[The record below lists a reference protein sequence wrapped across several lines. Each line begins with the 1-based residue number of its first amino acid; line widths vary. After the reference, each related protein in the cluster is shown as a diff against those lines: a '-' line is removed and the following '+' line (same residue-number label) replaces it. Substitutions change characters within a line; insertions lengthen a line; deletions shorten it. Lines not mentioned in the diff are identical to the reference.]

1 MQRSTATLCVG
12 DGVLIY
18 FGERSHLLNK
28 DINLDTHITNTV
40 NVIKWEDLNDI
51 CLVVH
56 SYGGWVGSGVSHP
69 TAEAAAHLRQRKRP
83 GLCRLEADPQPVGTY
98 AQAIRLSG
106 AREKIAKKAHIRA
119 TKFPNP
125 AFDKALAECK
135 TDPAWN
141 TFEIN
146 AYHIVMLDEPEW
158 LADTLMK
165 VA

>member
-1 MQRSTATLCVG
+1 MEAGWARAFPIPPPKLPPIFV
-12 DGVLIY
+12 
-18 FGERSHLLNK
+18 NAK
-28 DINLDTHITNTV
+28 DRDYV
-40 NVIKWEDLNDI
+40 E
-51 CLVVH
+51 
-56 SYGGWVGSGVSHP
+56 
-69 TAEAAAHLRQRKRP
+69 
-83 GLCRLEADPQPVGTY
+83 LEADPQPVGTY